1 MPRFAHPLL
10 LPAFLL
16 SLCLLCPTAESKKS
30 EKDLEKEREAEK
42 QKHLAEEQAI
52 KAKFEYS
59 FNDVADHLVTVSC
72 ESKFGRS
79 SGSGFIAKQDGKT
92 YLFTNQHVILG
103 AETIRFNTATGRT
116 LRPRSVE
123 FAASR
128 DIARLLLDEEA
139 GLDVAGKPAKK
150 EPVAVFGNSEGGGV
164 ATELFGTVK
173 TIKPDLVEVTA
184 DFVSGNSGS
193 PVLNLKKEVIGIASY
208 VTYSTGD
215 EDEKMAR
222 RFCYRLT
229 DTRWGAVNWKKYN
242 DNYGQLYREYE
253 NLIDSIFD
261 EATIWYENPF
271 SRMSA
276 DDHADAGLRKWSDD
290 HNSMISRIER
300 TRDQRITQHDLDNTN
315 KQIRKDML
323 DSAEALSKV
332 CQDRARQMRLLSE
345 QRELS
350 GFLSDEFIRFAERLD
365 YASEKIEEYGAELNE
380 HNYFHFK

>member
-1 MPRFAHPLL
+1 MPRFVRPLL

-16 SLCLLCPTAESKKS
+16 SCGLVCPAAESEKS
-30 EKDLEKEREAEK
+30 QKDAEQKQEAEK
-42 QKHLAEEQAI
+42 KAHLAEEQAI

-59 FNDVADHLVTVSC
+59 FNDVADFLVTITC

-79 SGSGFIAKQDGKT
+79 SGSGFIAKMDGKT

-103 AETIRFNTATGRT
+103 ADTIRFNTATGRA

-123 FAASR
+123 LSADR
-128 DIARLLLDEEA
+128 DIVRLLLDEEA
-139 GLDVAGKPAKK
+139 GLDVARKPEKK

-164 ATELFGTVK
+164 ATELYGKVK
-173 TIKPDLVEVTA
+173 SIKKDRVEVTA

-193 PVLNLKKEVIGIASY
+193 PVLNLNKEAIGIASY

-222 RFCYRLT
+222 RFCYRLM
-229 DTRWGAVNWKKYN
+229 DTRWGAVNWKMYN
-242 DNYGQLYREYE
+242 DKYGQLYREYE

-261 EATIWYENPF
+261 EATTWYGNPF

-276 DDHADAGLRKWSDD
+276 DDHEDAGLRKWSDD

-315 KQIRKDML
+315 KQIRKDMF

-332 CQDRARQMRLLSE
+332 CQDRARQMRFLSE

-350 GFLSDEFIRFAERLD
+350 GFLSKEFIRFAERLE
-365 YASEKIEEYGAELNE
+365 YASGKIEEYGAELAE
-380 HNYFHFK
+380 HDYFYFK